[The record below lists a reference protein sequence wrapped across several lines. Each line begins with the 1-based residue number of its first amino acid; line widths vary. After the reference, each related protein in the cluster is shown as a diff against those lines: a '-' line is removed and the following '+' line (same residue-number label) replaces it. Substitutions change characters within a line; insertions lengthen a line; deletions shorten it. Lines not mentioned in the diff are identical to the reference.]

1 MKRQT
6 LALIIQPF
14 KNRLLPPSVLRDSID
29 RLFLEL
35 INLMYEYPHLRL
47 SCGLPA
53 YILEHASALNLSK
66 VRDLFKKDS
75 IELILT
81 GYTEPFLS
89 LSPTPLT
96 KNNIKHGLRVFSELT
111 GDLPGGYLPPFSNW
125 EPSTIEMLREI
136 GLNYAVLS
144 QELFPSNIKN
154 SGGYWTAEHAGKSIS
169 IFPSIIIHQTNAP
182 ADLIDWLEKTNKSTN
197 NTENDRLLTIHYL
210 FSLDPMREANPYRW
224 LRYAA
229 SELDKHLLN
238 YQPVR
243 LCDAINTTQSRGFQY
258 IPSSMLTEAHGQ
270 ADRHFLNYLYSHDQA
285 GILQRKLVDV
295 HDQLASYTNT
305 KAFPNLQKQLYF
317 VQDINRLFPGK
328 DSGFTQTADRL
339 WSFSKMIEIE
349 RQIDSINPPEGGK
362 IQVSD
367 FFRDGGKTVILS
379 NKHIKLYIDHKKGGQ
394 IFSFDHRGRTLNLA
408 SAYTP
413 ELHDPPDILSSGK
426 SRTWFLDRIL
436 PPESKGSDFAQGS
449 VPTLSNFYQ
458 APFDYKIGTGAG
470 GGVRVIMIRNCFY
483 YIEER
488 NIPLRVEKVF
498 GLEKNSSIFSFVF
511 QLTNPSL
518 VPSNFKFTTEINF
531 SFPSCGTPEL
541 RVLHGSTV
549 HENPGWQFIEIPNTT
564 KWVIEDRNGGI
575 RMHFQTQKP
584 VDIWFIPPSQS
595 SRHSSVIQ
603 GLTMMITSSVELP
616 PSSNWKNVGKVLCRK
631 LRKTG
636 KQDDVC

>member
-14 KNRLLPPSVLRDSID
+14 KNRLLQPSVLKDSID
-29 RLFLEL
+29 RLFVEL
-35 INLMYEYPHLRL
+35 INLMNEYPHLRL

-53 YILEHASALNLSK
+53 YLLEQTNALNLSK
-66 VRDLFKKDS
+66 VRDLFKRDA

-89 LSPTPLT
+89 LSPTTLT
-96 KNNIKHGLRVFSELT
+96 KNNIQHGLRVFSELT
-111 GDLPGGYLPPFSNW
+111 GVLPGGYLPPFSNW
-125 EPSTIEMLREI
+125 EPSIIEMLREI

-154 SGGYWTAEHAGKSIS
+154 TGGYWTAEHAGKSIS
-169 IFPSIIIHQTNAP
+169 IFPSITVHQTNAP
-182 ADLIDWLEKTNKSTN
+182 ADLIDWLEKTNKSSAN
-197 NTENDRLLTIHYL
+197 AESDNLLTIHYL
-210 FSLDPMREANPYRW
+210 FSLDPMRDSNPYRW
-224 LRYAA
+224 LRFVA

-243 LCDAINTTQSRGFQY
+243 LCDAINSTQSRGFQY

-270 ADRHFLNYLYSHDQA
+270 ADRHFLNYLYSYDQA

-295 HDQLASYTNT
+295 HDQLALFANL
-305 KAFPNLQKQLYF
+305 KALPNLQKQLFF

-328 DSGFTQTADRL
+328 ESGFTQITDRL
-339 WSFSKMIEIE
+339 WSFSKMIDIE
-349 RQIDSINPPEGGK
+349 HQIDSIRAPEGGK
-362 IQVSD
+362 IQVTD
-367 FFRDGGKTVILS
+367 YFRDGGKTVILS
-379 NKHIKLYIDHKKGGQ
+379 NKHIKVYIDHKKGGQ
-394 IFSFDHRGRTLNLA
+394 IFSFDHRDRSLNLA

-436 PPESKGSDFAQGS
+436 PIESNGLDFAQGS
-449 VPTLSNFYQ
+449 IPTLSNFYQ
-458 APFDYKIGTGAG
+458 NPFDYKISAGAR
-470 GGVRVIMIRNCFY
+470 GVRVIMIRNCFY
-483 YIEER
+483 FIEDR
-488 NIPLRVEKVF
+488 NVPLRVEKVL

-518 VPSNFKFTTEINF
+518 VPSFFKFTTELNF

-541 RVLHGSTV
+541 RVFHGSAI
-549 HENPGWQFIEIPNTT
+549 HENPGWQFYEIQNTT
-564 KWVIEDRNGGI
+564 KWAIEDRKGGI

-584 VDIWFIPPSQS
+584 VDIWFLPPGPG
-595 SRHSSVIQ
+595 SRHSSAIQ
-603 GLTMMITSSVELP
+603 GLTMIITARVELP
-616 PSSNWKNVGKVLCRK
+616 PSSNWKIIGKLICRK
-631 LRKTG
+631 LKKTG
-636 KQDDVC
+636 ITEDVC